1 MRPAKE
7 IAMNID
13 HAVDKEYE
21 DKSLTEIA
29 KAPVAAL
36 EGVSERQAQL
46 LHEAFGITTVQQLAN
61 NRFFKVA
68 QAITI
73 LAGKEDLA

>member
-1 MRPAKE
+1 
-7 IAMNID
+7 MNID

-46 LHEAFGITTVQQLAN
+46 LHEAFGITTVEQLAN
-61 NRFFKVA
+61 NRFFKIA
-68 QAITI
+68 QAITT
-73 LAGKEDLA
+73 LAPKEHLAPA

>member
-1 MRPAKE
+1 
-7 IAMNID
+7 MNID
-13 HAVDKEYE
+13 HAVDKEFE
-21 DKSLTEIA
+21 DKSLSEIA

-46 LHEAFGITTVQQLAN
+46 LHEAFGITTVEQLAN

-73 LAGKEDLA
+73 LASKEDLA